1 MSSYFVALSAG
12 YPWIKA
18 AHVIGMVCWFAGL
31 FYLPRLFIYHRA
43 ATDAVS
49 RERFEAMEARL
60 YRIIMNPAMIA
71 TLVFGIWA
79 FVETWDVYGAAGWIW
94 AKIALVV
101 LLIGYHH
108 YCLRI
113 MRSLAA
119 GNSAHGDKFLRIFN
133 EMPTV
138 VLVLTVI
145 LAVVKPF

>member
-1 MSSYFVALSAG
+1 MSDYFMALSAG

-43 ATDAVS
+43 ATDTVS
-49 RERFEAMEARL
+49 RERFEVMEARL
-60 YRIIMNPAMIA
+60 YRIIMNPAMIV

-79 FVETWDVYGAAGWIW
+79 LVETWLIYGAAGWVW
-94 AKIALVV
+94 TKIALVV

-108 YCLRI
+108 YCARI

-119 GNSAHGDKFLRIFN
+119 GNSAHGDSFLRKFN
-133 EMPTV
+133 EVPTV
-138 VLVLTVI
+138 VLILVVV

>member
-1 MSSYFVALSAG
+1 MTEYSVVSAA

-18 AHVIGMVCWFAGL
+18 AHLIAMVCWFAGL
-31 FYLPRLFIYHRA
+31 FYLPRLFVYHRA

-49 RERFEAMEARL
+49 RERFALMESRL

-79 FVETWDVYGAAGWIW
+79 LVETWQVYGSAAWLWI
-94 AKIALVV
+94 KVALVV

-108 YCLRI
+108 YCARI
-113 MRSLAA
+113 MRTLAA
-119 GNSAHGDKFLRIFN
+119 ADSAPGDRFLRLFN
-133 EMPTV
+133 EIPTAALIV
-138 VLVLTVI
+138 VTV